1 MCVVEIE
8 GEREGRWDGK
18 EGEKEVKGE
27 IGMKGKKYIYVKIS
41 YLFLGKYL

>member
-1 MCVVEIE
+1 MCVAETE

-27 IGMKGKKYIYVKIS
+27 TGMKGKKYTYAKIS
-41 YLFLGKYL
+41 HLLPGKHS